1 MKNDDLD
8 IFPRLV
14 NEVRLRREQELKW
27 AANMNKA
34 AEQLAINEARAQR
47 RQIWKFVTESVL
59 CAATLTGLVVLWIT
73 ACSVIG

>member
-14 NEVRLRREQELKW
+14 NEVRLRREQERKW
-27 AANMNKA
+27 AADMNEA
-34 AEQLAINEARAQR
+34 AEQLAINEARVQR

>member
-14 NEVRLRREQELKW
+14 NEVRLRREQERKW
-27 AANMNKA
+27 AADMNES
-34 AEQLAINEARAQR
+34 AEQLAINEARVQR

>member
-14 NEVRLRREQELKW
+14 NEVRLRREQERKW
-27 AANMNKA
+27 AAEMNEA

-73 ACSVIG
+73 VCSVIG